1 MSPWTYAIQ
10 VEFANYRE
18 EQEIWRIL
26 QEAGI
31 ARSKKSGEYFKKQD
45 IILT

>member
-26 QEAGI
+26 QEAGYNPHI
-31 ARSKKSGEYFKKQD
+31 VRIRK
-45 IILT
+45 